1 MARAPGDLTRR
12 QLRRFVSDLE
22 STFKKLQEKRELLVL
37 GNEAIRIIK
46 KRTRDGRGLAKPGG
60 VPRPLK
66 KLSKNYIKQRR
77 RMRLSP
83 FTSPTK
89 SNLTRSGRMLA
100 SLRTTIQG
108 NRVVVKPTG
117 VSREGIKNEKIAEY
131 VADQGRPFLNL
142 SALETQKLL
151 KEYQKAL
158 DRGLKKLD

>member
-1 MARAPGDLTRR
+1 
-12 QLRRFVSDLE
+12 
-22 STFKKLQEKRELLVL
+22 
-37 GNEAIRIIK
+37 
-46 KRTRDGRGLAKPGG
+46 
-60 VPRPLK
+60 
-66 KLSKNYIKQRR
+66 
-77 RMRLSP
+77 
-83 FTSPTK
+83 
-89 SNLTRSGRMLA
+89 MLA